1 MKNTKKIV
9 MIDNYDSFTYNLV
22 LLFEELG
29 ASVTTF
35 RNDHIGATDCIAIAP
50 DGIVISPG
58 PGNPFNSGNSIDIIN
73 RITGKIPLLGI
84 CLGMQC
90 INQAFGGITCHA
102 PLPVHGK
109 TSAIVHN
116 GDGLLKG
123 VISPIHVARY
133 HSLMVANI
141 PDCLTVNAWADD
153 NVPMSLSHKDQPIW
167 GLQFHPE
174 SFMTDQGNAIINNFL
189 NFI

>member
-1 MKNTKKIV
+1 

-35 RNDHIGATDCIAIAP
+35 RNDHITAADCMAINP

-90 INQAFGGITCHA
+90 INQALGGLTCHA

-109 TSAIVHN
+109 TSIITHN

-123 VISPIHVARY
+123 IISPIHVARY
-133 HSLMVANI
+133 HSLMVTNI
-141 PDCLTVNAWADD
+141 PGCLTVNAWADD
-153 NVPMSLSHKDQPIW
+153 NVPMSLSHKNQPVW

-174 SFMTDQGNAIINNFL
+174 SFMTDQGNAIMNNFL